1 MASPPK
7 ITLIN
12 GRAYDHG
19 QIEIKI
25 NGLHYALVKSLT
37 YSSKLERGKA
47 MGTSPLVR
55 AFTRGKYEGDG
66 SLEMYKS
73 IDGGSLALLRD
84 LGDGYLEK
92 DLTITISYGV
102 DGDPVT
108 LDTLV
113 GVRLG
118 GHEGGSSEGT
128 DTNVDKFPFV
138 FKGAKIDGKQ
148 PLVGVS
154 L

>member
-1 MASPPK
+1 
-7 ITLIN
+7 
-12 GRAYDHG
+12 
-19 QIEIKI
+19 
-25 NGLHYALVKSLT
+25 
-37 YSSKLERGKA
+37 
-47 MGTSPLVR
+47 
-55 AFTRGKYEGDG
+55 
-66 SLEMYKS
+66 MYKTT
-73 IDGGSLALLRD
+73 DGGSLQLLRD

-92 DLTITISYGV
+92 ELTITVSFGV

-128 DTNVDKFPFV
+128 DPNVDKFPFI

-148 PLVGVS
+148 PLNGVTI
-154 L
+154 

>member
-1 MASPPK
+1 MPTPPK
-7 ITLIN
+7 ITQIN

-19 QIEIKI
+19 QVEVKV
-25 NGLHYALVKSLT
+25 NGVHYAMVKALT
-37 YSSKLERGKA
+37 YSTKLERGKA
-47 MGTSPLVR
+47 MGTSPFVR
-55 AFTRGKYEGDG
+55 QFTRGKYEGDG
-66 SLEMYKS
+66 SLELYKTV
-73 IDGGSLALLRD
+73 DGGSLQLLRD

-92 DLTITISYGV
+92 DVTITVSFGV

-108 LDTLV
+108 LDKLV

-128 DTNVDKFPFV
+128 DPNVDKFSFV
-138 FKGAKIDGKQ
+138 FKGALIDGKQ
-148 PLVGVS
+148 PLKGVS